1 MSFSSSKKP
10 LVRALGGEVQSSPP
24 IWLMRQAGRYLPE
37 YQKIRREAGSFLDL
51 CYNPEL
57 AAEVTLQPVKR
68 FGMDGAILFSD
79 ILVVPDALGAEVS
92 FVKGEGPKLTPIRD
106 RNGLAAL
113 DRNGVGA
120 HLAPV
125 FETVERVVQGLPEGA
140 AMIGFAGAPWTVATY
155 MVEGGSSRDFATT
168 KGWALSDPDGF
179 QVLIDLLVD
188 ASVEYLIGQVRH
200 GVEAVQIF
208 DSWAGVLPER
218 EFQRWCVAPARAMVE
233 GLRAAC
239 PHVPIIGFPRG
250 AGVMAGDYVDDT
262 GIDAIG
268 IDSAMPLSWAAR
280 ELQSRCT
287 VQGNLDPICLLTG
300 GTRMDE
306 DITTILE
313 ALGRGP
319 FVFNLGHGIVPATPP
334 DNVARLVE
342 TVRAWTA

>member
-1 MSFSSSKKP
+1 
-10 LVRALGGEVQSSPP
+10 
-24 IWLMRQAGRYLPE
+24 
-37 YQKIRREAGSFLDL
+37 
-51 CYNPEL
+51 
-57 AAEVTLQPVKR
+57 
-68 FGMDGAILFSD
+68 MDGAILFSD

-92 FVKGEGPKLTPIRD
+92 FVEGEGPKLTPIRN
-106 RNGLAAL
+106 RNGLVAL
-113 DRNGVGA
+113 DRSGVST
-120 HLAPV
+120 HLGPV
-125 FETVERVVQGLPEGA
+125 YETVERVVQELPEKA

-168 KGWALSDPDGF
+168 KGWALSDPEGF
-179 QVLIDLLVD
+179 QELIDLLVD
-188 ASVEYLIGQVRH
+188 ASVEYLIGQVCH

-218 EFQRWCVAPARAMVE
+218 EFQRWCVAPARAMVD
-233 GLRAAC
+233 GLRAVC

-250 AGVMAGDYVDDT
+250 AGVMVGDYVNDT

-268 IDSAMPLSWAAR
+268 IDSAMSVTWAAR

-300 GTRMDE
+300 GERMDE
-306 DITTILE
+306 DITAILE

-334 DNVARLVE
+334 DNVTRLVE